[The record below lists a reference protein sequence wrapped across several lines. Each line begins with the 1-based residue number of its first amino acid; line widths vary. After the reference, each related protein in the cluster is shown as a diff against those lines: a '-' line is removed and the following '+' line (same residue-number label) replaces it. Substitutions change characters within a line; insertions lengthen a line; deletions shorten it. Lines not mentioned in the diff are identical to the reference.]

1 MIFNGEGLRRSD
13 AGIEGCRAMSKAHA
27 DRPEDRTG
35 AEVEPWRRGSPAC
48 PGRPLAQAATAA
60 RPGVSRWHR
69 ENPSR
74 GFAGLDGIE
83 RASPRCDGRWIVRAL
98 RAWALGCVTVPVA
111 LTVAETVMAA
121 DTATPCAD
129 SVPPK
134 ERFEI
139 RFEPLGPNLWWI
151 PAQPGESSAANRGH
165 VVNLVLARHQGRLWL
180 VGSGPSPAFARA
192 LRCRAWQTFGLDIGE
207 VADPYA
213 RAEYTLGNAGLPKA
227 RVVAPAP
234 VAKAMRAAC
243 PVCVER
249 LRARLGDAAVDLG
262 PAPVRLPQAL
272 PVPARPAATARWGPF
287 EWRLLARAE
296 AAWSSVWRHGGV
308 TMAPGLLWFDGP
320 PDARDTDPRALM
332 QSLETLLAGTP
343 AGQRFIGDAGPPGD
357 EAAVRRQWVY
367 WQRLWRAA
375 QQGVASGTTLAG
387 QPPQDVG
394 DWVGHERHAL
404 NWQRA
409 WRLAEDALLS
419 APLR

>member
-13 AGIEGCRAMSKAHA
+13 AGIEGLRAASKAHA
-27 DRPEDRTG
+27 DGTNGRTG
-35 AEVEPWRRGSPAC
+35 AEVEHPGPGTPAC
-48 PGRPLAQAATAA
+48 QGRPLAQVATVR
-60 RPGVSRWHR
+60 RPGVSRWYR

-74 GFAGLDGIE
+74 SLAMVDGTV
-83 RASPRCDGRWIVRAL
+83 RASRRRARRCIGTAL
-98 RAWALGCVTVPVA
+98 CAWAMACLALPVPAVA
-111 LTVAETVMAA
+111 AEP
-121 DTATPCAD
+121 PCAD
-129 SVPPK
+129 GVPPK
-134 ERFEI
+134 ERFGI
-139 RFEPLGPNLWWI
+139 RFEPLGPDLWWI

-165 VVNLVLARHQGRLWL
+165 AVNLVLARHQGRLWL
-180 VGSGPSPAFARA
+180 VGSGPSPAFART
-192 LRCRAWQTFGLDIGE
+192 LRCRAWQAFGLDIGE
-207 VADPYA
+207 AVAPYA
-213 RAEYTLGNAGLPKA
+213 RAEYTLGNAGLPGA

-272 PVPARPAATARWGPF
+272 PVPAPPAATARWGPF
-287 EWRLLARAE
+287 EWHLLARTE
-296 AAWSSVWRHGGV
+296 TAWASVWRHGGV
-308 TMAPGLLWFDGP
+308 TMAPGLLWFDGA
-320 PDARDTDPRALM
+320 PDARDADPRAMM
-332 QSLETLLAGTP
+332 QSLEALLATTP

-375 QQGVASGTTLAG
+375 QQGVASGSTLAG
-387 QPPQDVG
+387 EPPQDLD
-394 DWVGHERHAL
+394 DWAGHERHAL

-419 APLR
+419 APPR